1 MDTLVNFLKSYEISL
16 SQVGTVAAILLL
28 TAAVDFV
35 IRLSFQRWEKAAH
48 PESSVKTLFY
58 LSLNK
63 PLQLVTLIVGFYFSA
78 LQILTWFKLTDIFN
92 QFVIPGVELG
102 LAFAFFILMDAFLL
116 RMKKYFIRKKTRT
129 DGGYNNFAKIEQM
142 HKLGQTFTI
151 VILAFIVARIFGL
164 QVGQGI
170 AYFGGGMAIIALVF
184 KDTISSIFGGVII
197 YLDAP
202 YAVGD
207 WIYTVDGKMEGTV
220 EKISWRLTHIRTFDK
235 RLIFVPN
242 NLLIT
247 QAVVNASRMSN
258 RRILQYIGLRYD
270 DFDKFEAIQKDI
282 YSYLAEHPEID
293 SKCLTLV
300 NVVNGNTSMG
310 SVTEGFFG
318 SSSLN
323 FQVYTF
329 TRVTNWLKFQAIQDK
344 IMMDIGQ
351 IIYRHGAEI
360 AFSTMT
366 LDIPKEIEAPQLQDT
381 QKSTDT

>member
-1 MDTLVNFLKSYEISL
+1 MDTLLNFLKSYEISL
-16 SQVGTVAAILLL
+16 SQVGIVAGIILL
-28 TAAVDFV
+28 TFVVDFV
-35 IRLSFQRWEKAAH
+35 IRLSFQRWEKATH
-48 PESSVKTLFY
+48 PESSVKVLFY

-63 PLQLVTLIVGFYFSA
+63 PLRLVTLILGFYFTA
-78 LQILTWFKLTDIFN
+78 LNVFTWFKLTKILDQI
-92 QFVIPGVELG
+92 VTPGVELS
-102 LAFAFFILMDAFLL
+102 LALCFFILMNAFLERL
-116 RMKKYFIRKKTRT
+116 RKYYIKKQTRS
-129 DGGYNNFAKIEQM
+129 DGGYNNFSKIEQM
-142 HKLGQTFTI
+142 HKLGQAFTI
-151 VILAFIVARIFGL
+151 VISVFIVARIFGF

-207 WIYTVDGKMEGTV
+207 WIYTINGQVEGTV

-282 YSYLAEHPEID
+282 YGYLAEHPDID

-323 FQVYTF
+323 FQIYTF
-329 TRVTNWLKFQAIQDK
+329 TKVTNWLRFQAIQDK
-344 IMMDIGQ
+344 IMMDIGR

-366 LDIPKEIEAPQLQDT
+366 LDIPKEIEPPQLQDT

>member
-1 MDTLVNFLKSYEISL
+1 MDTLFNFLKSHEISL
-16 SQVGTVAAILLL
+16 TQVGTVVAILLA
-28 TAAVDFV
+28 TAVADFA
-35 IRLSFQRWEKAAH
+35 IRFFFQRWEKTTH
-48 PESSVKTLFY
+48 SETSVKTLFY

-63 PLQLVTLIVGFYFSA
+63 PLRLVTLILGFYFTA
-78 LQILTWFKLTDIFN
+78 LNIFTWFNLTTILDQI
-92 QFVIPGVELG
+92 VTPGVEFS
-102 LAFAFFILMDAFLL
+102 LAFCFLILMNAFLERL
-116 RMKKYFIRKKTRT
+116 KTYYIKKQTRT

-142 HKLGQTFTI
+142 HKLGQAATI
-151 VILAFIVARIFGL
+151 VITGFIAARILGF
-164 QVGQGI
+164 QIGQGI

-207 WIYTVDGKMEGTV
+207 WIYTVDGKIEGTV

-282 YSYLAEHPEID
+282 YSYLGEHQDID
-293 SKCLTLV
+293 PRCLTLV
-300 NVVNGNTSMG
+300 NVVNGSTNMG
-310 SVTEGFFG
+310 SVSEGFYG
-318 SSSLN
+318 GSSLN
-323 FQVYTF
+323 FQIYTF
-329 TRVTNWLKFQAIQDK
+329 TKVTNWLRFQAIQDK
-344 IMMDIGQ
+344 IMMDIGR

-360 AFSTMT
+360 AFSTIT
-366 LDIPKEIEAPQLQDT
+366 LDMPKEVEAPQPQAP